1 MIDSEKKWFI
11 LYTRSGQEKR
21 VSNLL
26 TRKKIEN
33 YFPINRQITSRKK
46 VLMEPLFSSYVFVK
60 IEECYLVNLRTIEGV
75 INFAYWLGKPAII
88 RNEEINILKRF
99 LNEYSTINL
108 EKVPF
113 DIKGSFITS
122 DPSIIEEYDYEIS
135 VKNNSIKLVLPSV
148 GYIITAE
155 LEKSQVEIYNSKK
168 QPLEISEKF
177 QFAI

>member
-1 MIDSEKKWFI
+1 MIDSKKKWFI

-60 IEECYLVNLRTIEGV
+60 IDECCLVNLRTIEGV
-75 INFAYWLGKPAII
+75 INLAYWLGKPAII

-113 DIKGSFITS
+113 DIEGSFTTS
-122 DPSIIEEYDYEIS
+122 DPSTIKEYDYEIS
-135 VKNNSIKLVLPSV
+135 VKNNSIKLVLPSI
-148 GYIITAE
+148 GYILTAE
-155 LEKSQVEIYNSKK
+155 LEKSQVEIYNSQKL
-168 QPLEISEKF
+168 PLEIGEKF